1 MLVNIY
7 MIVMVSAWFQRNF
20 FSLQDVSSVPY
31 ILNRRL
37 LQFAQ
42 KRSLRMKKVLVLY
55 TSADPE

>member
-20 FSLQDVSSVPY
+20 FSLQDVSSFPY